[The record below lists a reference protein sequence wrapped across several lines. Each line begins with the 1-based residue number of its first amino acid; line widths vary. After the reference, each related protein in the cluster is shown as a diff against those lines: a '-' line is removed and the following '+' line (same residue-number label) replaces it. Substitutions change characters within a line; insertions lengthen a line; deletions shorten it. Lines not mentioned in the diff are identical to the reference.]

1 MKQLPLFV
9 ATALALTASMGL
21 AHALPAGTVSGELWE
36 VTNTE
41 ASNAT
46 PAEITG
52 LPGGLPGATFTV
64 PSGNLSFN
72 PTDSNPPYTLGTFLS
87 SGGVSSATYIN
98 GAAATD
104 SLAGASG
111 SAGTLFQFTGSVTV
125 TTGETFTAAHDDGLT
140 LVIDGITVISAP
152 GPTSAV
158 LTTETYSG
166 PSGTY
171 AFDLVYGECCG
182 PPAEL
187 VVNLPF
193 TAATP
198 LPAALPLFASGLGV
212 VGFLGLRRKRKAAAI
227 AV

>member
-1 MKQLPLFV
+1 MKQLPLLF
-9 ATALALTASMGL
+9 ASALALTASVGL
-21 AHALPAGTVSGELWE
+21 AHAATVSGELWE

-46 PAEITG
+46 PAEIASLPAG
-52 LPGGLPGATFTV
+52 LAGATFTV

-72 PTDSNPPYTLGTFLS
+72 PTDSSSIYTLGPWLAT
-87 SGGVSSATYIN
+87 GGVASATYIN
-98 GAAATD
+98 GAASTD
-104 SLAGASG
+104 NMAGPSG
-111 SAGTLFQFTGSVTV
+111 NAGTLFQFTGSVTV
-125 TTGETFTAAHDDGLT
+125 TNGETFTAAHDDGLT
-140 LVIDGITVISAP
+140 LIIDGLTVISAP

-158 LTTETYSG
+158 LTTDTYTG

>member
-9 ATALALTASMGL
+9 ASALALTASVGL
-21 AHALPAGTVSGELWE
+21 AHASSITGELWE
-36 VTNTE
+36 VTNAQ

-46 PAEITG
+46 PAEIASLG
-52 LPGGLPGATFTV
+52 AGLPGATFTV
-64 PSGNLSFN
+64 PSFNFSFN
-72 PTDSNPPYTLGTFLS
+72 PTDSGSIYTLGTFLS
-87 SGGVSSATYIN
+87 SGGVSSATYIS
-98 GAAATD
+98 GAASTD
-104 SLAGASG
+104 SLAGPSG
-111 SAGTLFQFTGSVTV
+111 AGGTLFQFTGSITV
-125 TTGETFTAAHDDGLT
+125 TSGETFGATHDDGIT
-140 LVIDGITVISAP
+140 LVIDGVSVFPAGAS

-158 LTTETYSG
+158 FTEAAYTG

-187 VVNLPF
+187 VL
-193 TAATP
+193 AQTP

-212 VGFLGLRRKRKAAAI
+212 VGFLGLRRKRKAAAL

>member
-1 MKQLPLFV
+1 
-9 ATALALTASMGL
+9 MGL
-21 AHALPAGTVSGELWE
+21 AHAATVSGELWE

-46 PAEITG
+46 PAEIASLPAG
-52 LPGGLPGATFTV
+52 LAGATFTV

-72 PTDSNPPYTLGTFLS
+72 PTDSSSIYTLGPWLAT
-87 SGGVSSATYIN
+87 GGVASATYIN
-98 GAAATD
+98 GAASTD
-104 SLAGASG
+104 NMAGPSG
-111 SAGTLFQFTGSVTV
+111 NAGTLFQFTGSVTV
-125 TTGETFTAAHDDGLT
+125 TNGETFTAAHDDGLT
-140 LVIDGITVISAP
+140 LIIDGLTVISAP

-158 LTTETYSG
+158 LTTDTYTG